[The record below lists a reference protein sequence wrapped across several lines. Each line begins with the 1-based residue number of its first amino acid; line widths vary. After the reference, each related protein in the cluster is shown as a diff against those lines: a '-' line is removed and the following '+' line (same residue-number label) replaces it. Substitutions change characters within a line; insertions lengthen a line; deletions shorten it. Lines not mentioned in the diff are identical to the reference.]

1 MTSFDVAFVAFRSG
15 QPVAVLA
22 ALAGL
27 SGDEHVEAIR
37 QALDVLADLPV
48 GEAGPLLVALEPELM
63 RAPCQIRDQACA
75 DLHDELRAQT
85 DRLLAEVRRRG
96 WFTIAGTLTGSAYLS
111 YTARPS
117 GAWPGRRYELRRS
130 ADHRLLWAEQR
141 QRCAR
146 GFAVCCP
153 LGPPPPPEGA
163 VLKALRAAL
172 TAH

>member
-1 MTSFDVAFVAFRSG
+1 RRRSARAHVWSVPLMMTFDVAFVAFRAG
-15 QPVAVLA
+15 QADAALA
-22 ALAGL
+22 ALAAL

-117 GAWPGRRYELRRS
+117 GAWPGRRDELRRS
-130 ADHRLLWAEQR
+130 ADHRLLWAGAAPAMR
-141 QRCAR
+141 Q
-146 GFAVCCP
+146 GLCCQLP
-153 LGPPPPPEGA
+153 A
-163 VLKALRAAL
+163 WATAA
-172 TAH
+172 A